1 MNPYLTIIAGMVFS
15 ILIAV
20 SVVFFYL
27 RYQRNLVKQQLKL
40 SEAETLYQKEL
51 LHAIIQSQE
60 EERKRIGMDLHDEVG
75 SALSSLRMII
85 ENLKNIDIA
94 TDRNNQQNQCKSIID
109 KVITDVRN
117 ISHNLSPLKKGAYGF
132 LDAIEDLVDGIN
144 QSKKI
149 NVDLV
154 IQPDDAYQ
162 HVEDNASLALYRISA
177 ELMNNTIKHAKA
189 ENITLSFSVKNNILH
204 LDYADDGI
212 GLPNN
217 AIAKK
222 GMGMQ
227 NIESRLGMIGASF
240 NILQGS
246 KKGFNASIELPLTL
260 AKNS

>member
-1 MNPYLTIIAGMVFS
+1 MNPYLTVIAGMVFS

-20 SVVFFYL
+20 AVVFFYL
-27 RYQRNLVKQQLKL
+27 RYQRNLIKQRLRL
-40 SEAETLYQKEL
+40 SEAELQYQKDL

-85 ENLKNIDIA
+85 ENLKNIEIV
-94 TDRNNQQNQCKSIID
+94 TERNTQQNQCKTIID

-132 LDAIEDLVDGIN
+132 LDAIEDLVEGIN

-149 NVDLV
+149 NVDLL
-154 IQPDDAYQ
+154 IHEDDAYQ
-162 HVEDNASLALYRISA
+162 HIDDNASLALYRISA

-189 ENITLSFSVKNNILH
+189 GNIALTFSVKNNILH

-217 AIAKK
+217 AITKK

-240 NILQGS
+240 NILQGNN
-246 KKGFNASIELPLTL
+246 KGFGASIELPLTEQT
-260 AKNS
+260 NS